1 MLFKKFDGQKR
12 NLANVVYPGQI
23 NVQTVDKLLIH
34 CTVLCLIPE
43 HLQSRLVKSGG
54 AVNRKDL
61 LLLRLLHG
69 TKIITAPTIPFKIG
83 IDCCYFNIGL
93 NIKLNIK
100 PNRVVV
106 ISVMNTVQQKS
117 MTMKMLKLLSVPALI
132 SVMLILVS
140 ATELSKETERLQ
152 NATKVITTFANSD
165 ESIPEELLKQ
175 SEGLVIIPKMI
186 NAGFGIGGKRGKGV
200 AVVKLPDGSWSNP
213 VFITLTGGSFGF
225 QIGVQSVDLVL
236 VFKHKGVLTKVKN
249 GDFTIGG
256 DISAAAGPV
265 GRSSTASTDHTLE
278 AEVYSYSRSRGLF
291 AGISI
296 NGSNLAIDKSA
307 NANFYGSNTTSQQ
320 IFETGKSSSAPVVE
334 LKGSL
339 KGL

>member
-1 MLFKKFDGQKR
+1 ML
-12 NLANVVYPGQI
+12 N
-23 NVQTVDKLLIH
+23 H
-34 CTVLCLIPE
+34 
-43 HLQSRLVKSGG
+43 
-54 AVNRKDL
+54 
-61 LLLRLLHG
+61 LRLEL
-69 TKIITAPTIPFKIG
+69 I
-83 IDCCYFNIGL
+83 L
-93 NIKLNIK
+93 
-100 PNRVVV
+100 
-106 ISVMNTVQQKS
+106 VMNSIQQKS
-117 MTMKMLKLLSVPALI
+117 MSMKMLKLLSVPALM

-140 ATELSKETERLQ
+140 ATELSKEAERLQ

-165 ESIPEELLKQ
+165 ESIPQELLKQ

-186 NAGFGIGGKRGKGV
+186 NAGLGIGGKRGKGV

-307 NANFYGSNTTSQQ
+307 IANFYGANTTSQQ

-334 LKGSL
+334 LKSAL